1 MNPDSP
7 SPSPF
12 GPVAAYAAG
21 RADCPVTTQFAGRVA
36 VVTGSTQGLGL
47 ATVERMLARGLSGA
61 VLCGRN
67 EEAGQAAAERLSSP
81 AAKVLFQR
89 TDLANLDDCAALLE
103 RAAAAFGT
111 VDLLVNAAGITDRG
125 GILDAD
131 RDLWERTFAINA
143 RAPFFLLQ
151 DFANR
156 LIAAGKPGSVV
167 NVASIM
173 AHGGIPALTVYA
185 SAKAALV
192 TTGKNA
198 AFSLARHGIRVNTL
212 TVGWMDT
219 PAEDRTQKN
228 YHDRPDGWQD
238 EAGRELPAGRL
249 LQPTEVARWIAH
261 LAGPESGVMTG
272 SVIDFDHGVVGVYD
286 TTPLPA
292 PLSEG

>member
-1 MNPDSP
+1 MSPDSP
-7 SPSPF
+7 FPSPF
-12 GPVAAYAAG
+12 GPVADYAAG
-21 RADCPVTTQFAGRVA
+21 IPDGPLGEQFAGRVA

-67 EEAGQAAAERLSSP
+67 EKAGQAAAERLSSP
-81 AAKVLFQR
+81 DARVIFQR
-89 TDLANLDDCAALLE
+89 TDLGNLDDCAALLE
-103 RAAAAFGT
+103 RAAAEFGT
-111 VDLLVNAAGITDRG
+111 VDILVNSAGITDRG

-131 RDLWERTFAINA
+131 PGLWERTFAINA

-173 AHGGIPALTVYA
+173 AHGGIPVLTVYA

-212 TVGWMDT
+212 TIGWMDT
-219 PAEDRTQKN
+219 PAEDRTQKS
-228 YHDRPDGWQD
+228 YHDQPEGWQ
-238 EAGRELPAGRL
+238 ERAGRELPAGRL
-249 LQPTEVARWIAH
+249 LQPPEVARWIAH
-261 LAGPESGVMTG
+261 LAGPESGIMTG

-286 TTPLPA
+286 ATPLPA
-292 PLSEG
+292 ALPEG

>member
-1 MNPDSP
+1 MSSDSHP
-7 SPSPF
+7 TGPF
-12 GPVAAYAAG
+12 GSIAEYAAAS
-21 RADCPVTTQFAGRVA
+21 ADCPVTEQFAGRVA

-47 ATVERMLARGLSGA
+47 AAVEKMLARGLSGA

-81 AAKVLFQR
+81 AAKVIFQR
-89 TDLANLDDCAALLE
+89 TDLADLDDCAALLE
-103 RAAAAFGT
+103 RAAGAFGT
-111 VDLLVNAAGITDRG
+111 VDILVNSAGITDRG

-151 DFANR
+151 DFAKR

-173 AHGGIPALTVYA
+173 AHGGIPVLTVYA
-185 SAKAALV
+185 SAKSALI

-219 PAEDRTQKN
+219 PAENRTQQV
-228 YHDRPDGWQD
+228 YHDRPEGWQ
-238 EAGRELPAGRL
+238 EAAGRELPAGRL
-249 LQPTEVARWIAH
+249 LKTPEVARWIAH
-261 LAGPESGVMTG
+261 LAGPESGIMTG
-272 SVIDFDHGVVGVYD
+272 SVIDFDHGVVGVYE

-292 PLSEG
+292 PLS